1 MTIAVMTSPV
11 AAPAKPA
18 GLSATTKGMLFGM
31 IAVLI
36 WGGYLA
42 MARRSIGGGW
52 TAMDLAMFRYVT
64 AGVIMLPWLLRHG
77 LGTMGG
83 VGWGRGLV
91 LAALAGP
98 GFILAA
104 VGGYAFAPL
113 AHGAVIQP
121 AAVVLGGAAL
131 AAFVLGDRPGPARL
145 AGIALM
151 VVGLCLVAGPG
162 LLAGNAQT
170 PIGDT
175 LFVLAGL
182 MWAGFGTLSRLWGVG
197 AIACTAAVS
206 VISGAV
212 MLPAYLLFVG
222 PERLLAAS
230 PGELVIQIV
239 VQGVLAGVVAVIAY
253 SRAVQ
258 LLGAGAAAVFPA
270 LVPAAAIAVGV
281 PLVGEIP
288 AAHALA
294 GLAMVTFGLLV
305 ALGVLR
311 RR

>member
-1 MTIAVMTSPV
+1 MATETAAIPAPLVPAAALSPV
-11 AAPAKPA
+11 A
-18 GLSATTKGMLFGM
+18 KGMLLGLV
-31 IAVLI
+31 AVLI

-42 MARRSIGGGW
+42 MARHSIGGGW
-52 TAMDLAMFRYVT
+52 SAMDLAMVRYVT
-64 AGVIMLPWLLRHG
+64 AGLVMLPWLLRHG
-77 LGTMGG
+77 PATLAG

-98 GFILAA
+98 GFILAG

-162 LLAGNAQT
+162 LLGGGAQT
-170 PIGDT
+170 PIGDA
-175 LFVLAGL
+175 LFVIAGL
-182 MWAGFGTLSRLWGVG
+182 MWAGFGTLSRRWGVG
-197 AIACTAAVS
+197 AIAGTAAVS
-206 VISGAV
+206 VISGAI
-212 MLPAYLLFVG
+212 MLPAYLLFADTG
-222 PERLLAAS
+222 RLLAAS
-230 PGELVIQIV
+230 PGELLTQVA

-258 LLGAGAAAVFPA
+258 LLGPGRAAVFPA
-270 LVPAAAIAVGV
+270 LVPAAAIAIGIPV
-281 PLVGEIP
+281 VGEIP
-288 AAHALA
+288 ALHAMA
-294 GLAMVTFGLLV
+294 GLAVVTLGLLV

-311 RR
+311 RA